1 MMWSVAAFCA
11 PRRFKGF
18 HGPALETFVLGFAK
32 GGDNEFFFVHGRF
45 SQEGLGST
53 QNKLVAKVSA
63 QLGLT
68 MSHFAHGGID
78 KVFTFLQSDCP
89 A

>member
-1 MMWSVAAFCA
+1 MS
-11 PRRFKGF
+11 
-18 HGPALETFVLGFAK
+18 
-32 GGDNEFFFVHGRF
+32 FFFVHGRF

-53 QNKLVAKVSA
+53 QNKLVVKVSA
-63 QLGLT
+63 EVGLT

-78 KVFTFLQSDCP
+78 KVFTSLQSDCP